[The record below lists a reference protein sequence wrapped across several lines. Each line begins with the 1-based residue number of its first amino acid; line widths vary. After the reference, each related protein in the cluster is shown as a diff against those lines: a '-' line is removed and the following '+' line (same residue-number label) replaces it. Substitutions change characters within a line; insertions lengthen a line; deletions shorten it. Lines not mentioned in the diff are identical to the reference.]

1 MEDYYFEWA
10 QGYMAG
16 MNAMFGPVKTLP
28 KDLTATKFSTQK
40 SIIRDFYKSHPLDL
54 YEAAVPAVYVLLPAA
69 KKSQ

>member
-16 MNAMFGPVKTLP
+16 MNAMFGPEKTLP
-28 KDLTATKFSTQK
+28 KDLTATKFSVQK
-40 SIIRDFYKSHPLDL
+40 RVIRDFCKSPPLDL